1 MTVHFYSIYININS
15 CVDVYNIY
23 SCVYLRKYDALYAF
37 LQNTN
42 RMYLTEITLVNK
54 LTIW

>member
-1 MTVHFYSIYININS
+1 MTVHFYSLYININS

-23 SCVYLRKYDALYAF
+23 SCVYLRDALYAF